1 MIRRSLSS
9 VLNFYLNQNEWIL
22 HKHLQERKGIVQ
34 SRYCYKADIGILLL
48 QDFYSEINA
57 ATLTGAIDVI
67 VVQQEDGSFKCSPF
81 HVRFGKLGVLKAREK
96 IVRTTPG
103 VLFFTHLIIL
113 RSMLKSMGTRSP

>member
-34 SRYCYKADIGILLL
+34 SRYCYKADIGIF